1 MRNKIDVKTPK
12 AMALSFIN
20 DTFVNESL
28 TMDER
33 KKQCH
38 ELVTSYIGAKEL
50 DDWSM
55 EYWIKVSEEILKID
69 L

>member
-1 MRNKIDVKTPK
+1 
-12 AMALSFIN
+12 MALSFIN
-20 DTFVNESL
+20 DTFVNNAL

-38 ELVTSYIGAKEL
+38 DLVTSYIVAKEL
-50 DDWSM
+50 DDWSKD
-55 EYWIKVSEEILKID
+55 YWINVAEEILKID